1 MSFEYK
7 EQYQYLSS
15 ACLNITDA
23 CNLACR
29 YCFVE
34 QHPHYMTL
42 DTAKAAVDYLLNN
55 LYIKKEKGFIEK
67 SAKSFINFF
76 GGEPTLLWDEIIV
89 PLTLYMEEKYPNEIE
104 LGITTNGTLL
114 NKEKIDFLYNHKII
128 PLLSIDGA
136 KETQDTNR
144 PCQNGESSFDKIIEI
159 IPYLLEKFPNTTFR
173 STIDQNTVSHTFEN
187 YIFASYMGFQ
197 NIFMIPNSREK
208 WSEDNII
215 ILKEQLEKIY
225 IYMGQCFEQEVL
237 PISMSVINE
246 SFQQVLRHDINILM
260 NKDDSI
266 KLRNSQRCG
275 LGTTFGSIGY
285 NGNIYGCQEQD
296 SKKQKNIFFIGN
308 IFKGIDKD
316 LHKNL
321 LEKYET
327 NTQLKCI
334 DTQLCETCFLR
345 NICSTFICPSSAW
358 DTYESFFISEK
369 IFCQWKQF
377 LFFNAIVLMHYFV
390 EKNNQFFQNYLNNY
404 CSFKKYL
411 PKEGEIE
418 WLI

>member
-197 NIFMIPNSREK
+197 SIFMTPNSREK
-208 WSEDNII
+208 WSKSNIM
-215 ILKEQLEKIY
+215 ILKEQFKQIY
-225 IYMGQCFEQEVL
+225 IHIGQCFSKNIM
-237 PISMSVINE
+237 PISMQNINE
-246 SFQQVLRHDINILM
+246 SFEWVLKHDLNIL
-260 NKDDSI
+260 NDKDDS
-266 KLRNSQRCG
+266 LNYRSCNRCG
-275 LGTTFGSIGY
+275 MGISFGSIGY
-285 NGNIYGCQEQD
+285 DGTIYGCQEQD
-296 SKKQKNIFFIGN
+296 SKNIKNIFYIGDIN
-308 IFKGIDKD
+308 SGINQE
-316 LHKNL
+316 LHIKL
-321 LEKYET
+321 LQNYET
-327 NTQLKCI
+327 NQQAVCENK
-334 DTQLCETCFLR
+334 QLCNTCDLR
-345 NICSTFICPSSAW
+345 NICSTFACPSTAW
-358 DTYESFFISEK
+358 DLFNSFFILDE
-369 IFCQWKQF
+369 IHCEWRQN
-377 LFFNAIVLMHYFV
+377 LFYNATILMKYFV
-390 EKNNQFFQNYLNNY
+390 NNNNLLFKDYLNNY
-404 CSFKKYL
+404 CRFNKYFFKK
-411 PKEGEIE
+411 EGKNNG
-418 WLI
+418 